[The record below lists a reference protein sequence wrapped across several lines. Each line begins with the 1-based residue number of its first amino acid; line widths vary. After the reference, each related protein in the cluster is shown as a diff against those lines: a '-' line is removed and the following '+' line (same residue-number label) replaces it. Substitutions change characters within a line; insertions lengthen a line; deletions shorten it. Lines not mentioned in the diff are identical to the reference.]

1 MFIFGVKI
9 GNWITFKR
17 EVRLISKRC
26 FLRVSKDKETPSAS
40 SMHVDWTYIRIYL
53 YICGHVSTSVQL
65 LIYTRKGEQLL
76 RSEKH
81 GVKWK
86 ERPWLASNPV
96 HEGCH
101 KLHRRDLL
109 EKRDWQVQKVGR
121 KGHFKE
127 QANSYYLPMHMLCVM
142 LLPEGH
148 WGPKP
153 ARLLQAA
160 GLIAGP
166 QRPSSAPLCPP
177 QHPGNAFDPF
187 KQPRALEGFK
197 HLKPINAVH

>member
-1 MFIFGVKI
+1 
-9 GNWITFKR
+9 
-17 EVRLISKRC
+17 
-26 FLRVSKDKETPSAS
+26 
-40 SMHVDWTYIRIYL
+40 
-53 YICGHVSTSVQL
+53 
-65 LIYTRKGEQLL
+65 
-76 RSEKH
+76 
-81 GVKWK
+81 
-86 ERPWLASNPV
+86 
-96 HEGCH
+96 
-101 KLHRRDLL
+101 
-109 EKRDWQVQKVGR
+109 
-121 KGHFKE
+121 
-127 QANSYYLPMHMLCVM
+127 MLCVM

-153 ARLLQAA
+153 ARLLQAV